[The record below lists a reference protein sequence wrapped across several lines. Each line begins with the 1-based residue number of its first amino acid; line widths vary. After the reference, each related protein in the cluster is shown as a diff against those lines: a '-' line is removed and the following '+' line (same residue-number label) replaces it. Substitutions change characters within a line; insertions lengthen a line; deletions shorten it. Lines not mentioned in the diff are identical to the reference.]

1 MLKIKVK
8 ELVDAKFDN
17 INQFAKA
24 IGIGYQPA
32 ENIYNGTV
40 SRIGL
45 DTLDAICTIFDCT
58 PNDILISD
66 KIKTESENNTLKKQK
81 NIIRVYHAQNAK
93 QKNYTIKTEDSPTN
107 DSVSIPTESKK
118 EQNQSQLH
126 KIICEIV
133 NQEIDRKMGISFMS
147 VHPNLKEEMH
157 EQSWRNVIKEKPDPS
172 KGGK

>member
-81 NIIRVYHAQNAK
+81 NIQI
-93 QKNYTIKTEDSPTN
+93 
-107 DSVSIPTESKK
+107 SIEKK
-118 EQNQSQLH
+118 
-126 KIICEIV
+126 
-133 NQEIDRKMGISFMS
+133 
-147 VHPNLKEEMH
+147 
-157 EQSWRNVIKEKPDPS
+157 
-172 KGGK
+172 